1 MRQSAEIVQFQ
12 KKQEAKFICSACGA
26 DRGCDC
32 NAPAVEKLAELKE
45 KNRIAARE
53 SMRRKRKQ
61 NQGTVKVNTDEMPTD
76 EQAEAD
82 WTDEEI
88 EAEVGPMPTNEENVQ
103 NDFVYLAGIAKRVEM
118 LDLNGVAITKQMR
131 EAAKAAAKAWAKI
144 EKEINRGS

>member
-32 NAPAVEKLAELKE
+32 NAPAVEKLARMKE
-45 KNRIAARE
+45 QQRSAARDY
-53 SMRRKRKQ
+53 RKRK
-61 NQGTVKVNTDEMPTD
+61 K
-76 EQAEAD
+76 QAETGVASYDDD

-103 NDFVYLAGIAKRVEM
+103 NDFVYLAGIAKRVET
-118 LDLNGVAITKQMR
+118 LNLNGVAITKQMR